1 MLNIY
6 QKAALFCDG
15 VLDRRAGRVSDAPR
29 GLLIIGQQGV
39 GKTIMASAINEIL
52 DNKPMIIFHSWKESE
67 MISAMRQF
75 DTLTYDGL
83 PRVTGS
89 MSEVITRAIAL
100 GNINHRALYTDEEV
114 VIDTSKTHF
123 IITALFNHLPDVLT
137 RRMITIEIPE
147 SFHSTPSGFH
157 EKELMM
163 EGIRFYMKNKPKE
176 KNETHTQH

>member
-15 VLDRRAGRVSDAPR
+15 VLDRRAGRNTEALR
-29 GLLIIGQQGV
+29 GILITGQQQT

-52 DNKPMIIFHSWKESE
+52 ENKPMIIFRSWKESE
-67 MISAMRQF
+67 MISAMRNF

-83 PRVTGS
+83 PRITGRMAEAMTEILTNGS
-89 MSEVITRAIAL
+89 FKHQA
-100 GNINHRALYTDEEV
+100 NYTNEEF
-114 VIDTSKTHF
+114 VIDARGIHF
-123 IITALFNHLPDVLT
+123 IVTALFNHLPDVLT

-157 EKELMM
+157 EKELMI
-163 EGIRFYMKNKPKE
+163 EGIRYYLKNKPKE
-176 KNETHTQH
+176 NDERE